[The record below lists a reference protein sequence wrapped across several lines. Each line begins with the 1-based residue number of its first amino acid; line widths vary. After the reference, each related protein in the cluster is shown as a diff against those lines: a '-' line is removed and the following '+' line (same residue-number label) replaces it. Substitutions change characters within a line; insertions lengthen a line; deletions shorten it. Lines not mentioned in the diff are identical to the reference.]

1 MPVSVEARTAVR
13 CVVQEVAEDECVD
26 LSASMERAAAYPTV
40 SQRVGGAVTPY
51 NACPLCDGVV
61 ALLVASEERV
71 RA

>member
-1 MPVSVEARTAVR
+1 
-13 CVVQEVAEDECVD
+13 
-26 LSASMERAAAYPTV
+26 MERAAAYPTV

-51 NACPLCDGVV
+51 NACPLCDAVV